1 MIFKDYLFLL
11 LIPIVFGFIFFLRK
25 KDRVSAIEFSSLEL
39 ITNYKQSFKL
49 LLAKNLI
56 YLRLVILIL
65 FILALARLRA
75 PIDDT
80 KVRVEGIDIVLAVD
94 SSGSM
99 LAEDFKIA
107 GNRQNRLEAAKE
119 VIDDFIK
126 TRANDRFGLVTFAAR
141 AYTVCPLTLDHAW
154 VLKNLERVE
163 IGNIEDGTAIGS
175 AISSSLNRI
184 KNTEAKSKII
194 ILLTDGVNNAGKISP
209 AVAAEAAKALGVKI
223 YAIGIGTKGLVPY
236 PMKGFRGRT
245 VYQKVKIDIGED
257 VLKEISDVTG
267 GKYFRAK
274 STESLKS
281 IYNEIDKLEKVSIEE
296 SGFREYKELFPIFLI
311 LGLILLLF
319 EIVLSNTVLRK
330 IP

>member
-209 AVAAEAAKALGVKI
+209 VVAAEAAKALGVKI

>member
-245 VYQKVKIDIGED
+245 VYQKVKIDIDED

>member
-1 MIFKDYLFLL
+1 MIFRNYLFLL

-25 KDRVSAIEFSSLEL
+25 KDKTSAIEFSSLDL
-39 ITNYKQSFKL
+39 ISNAGQSFKL

-65 FILALARLRA
+65 FVLALARPRM
-75 PIDDT
+75 PIDDSE
-80 KVRVEGIDIVLAVD
+80 VRVEGIDIALAID

-99 LAEDFKIA
+99 LAEDFKVA
-107 GNRQNRLEAAKE
+107 GSRQNRLEAAKE
-119 VIDDFIK
+119 VIHDFIE
-126 TRANDRFGLVTFAAR
+126 TRANDRVGLITFAAR
-141 AYTVCPLTLDHAW
+141 AYTVCPLTLDHTW

-175 AISSSLNRI
+175 AISSSLNRLRD
-184 KNTEAKSKII
+184 TEAKSKII

-209 AVAAEAAKALGVKI
+209 LVAAQAAKALKVKI
-223 YAIGIGTKGLVPY
+223 YTIGIGTKGLVPY
-236 PMKGFRGRT
+236 PMRGFRGRT
-245 VYQKVKIDIGED
+245 VYQKVQIDIDED

-281 IYNEIDKLEKVSIEE
+281 IYNEIDKLERVSIEE
-296 SGFREYKELFPIFLI
+296 SGFREFKELFPMFLI

-319 EIVLSNTVLRK
+319 EIILSNTILRK